1 MYNNG
6 SDASDS
12 QSVTMGLINRIFF
25 VAVVLITAIMVT
37 IQLTTKVKELKR
49 LKMWYISLLLQIICS
64 LTSFCTISL
73 QRLVLI
79 RNKFGMWVSVTRLP
93 PYLTRSR
100 SVITTWNISY
110 ATDTFSQSH
119 SHRKKMVSHVI
130 QKSSEEV
137 SQ

>member
-6 SDASDS
+6 SDASDA

-25 VAVVLITAIMVT
+25 VVVVIMTAIMVT

-49 LKMWYISLLLQIICS
+49 LKMCYISLILQIIFS
-64 LTSFCTISL
+64 LTSFCIILL

-100 SVITTWNISY
+100 SVIATWTISY
-110 ATDTFSQSH
+110 VTDTFSQSQ
-119 SHRKKMVSHVI
+119 SHREKMVSHVI

-137 SQ
+137 PQ